1 MEPNSS
7 GAFSSWDSNGV
18 APAILRLLPWTHHPP
33 SLVLVPGCGNGAEVQ
48 ALHARG
54 YRVTG
59 LDRQPSGPGIECGDF
74 LESNFHQQFDLI
86 CERGLYANLRPD
98 LRPRYVEAAARALRS
113 GGQLFGVLVEGPS
126 GNRPPYGT
134 NAAEVLRMFAP
145 YFDVVRL
152 EPGAFRIAEMPQL
165 EAIFVRR

>member
-7 GAFSSWDSNGV
+7 GAFSSWDPNGV
-18 APAILRLLPWTHHPP
+18 APAVLRLLPWTHHPP
-33 SLVLVPGCGNGAEVQ
+33 SSVLVPGAGSGAEVQ

-54 YRVTG
+54 YLALG
-59 LDRQPSGPGIECGDF
+59 LDREPAGPGIERGDF
-74 LESNFHQQFDLI
+74 LESDFHQQYDLV
-86 CERGLYANLRPD
+86 CERGLYANLRPE
-98 LRPRYVEAAARALRS
+98 LRPRYVEAAARSLRR
-113 GGQLFGVLVEGPS
+113 GGHLFGVLVEGPA

-152 EPGAFRIAEMPQL
+152 EQGAFRIADMPQL